1 MTQGYKMMI
10 NNNKEEDKKVV
21 ICHKL
26 ASDRGALFM
35 MCGRDEKPQPSA
47 TACWKISMAYAHYRA
62 MDTSCQ

>member
-47 TACWKISMAYAHYRA
+47 TAC
-62 MDTSCQ
+62 